1 MTIATTYSKIVS
13 MVAGTSGIGIAPEAL
28 PNGLPMAGLPIALT
42 RVGAASWNEHAVG
55 LYRQVRT
62 YYVDVFVQPIAEG
75 IERDEGYKKCLTPMY
90 NLGRTFVQD
99 LTLGGTVDGIGT
111 RGDFQDSGV
120 RPDMVFG
127 GKAYYGFTL
136 TLQVTEKAS

>member
-13 MVAGTSGIGIAPEAL
+13 MVAGTNGIESAPEEL
-28 PNGLPMAGLPIALT
+28 PNTLPQAGFPLALT
-42 RVGAASWNEHAVG
+42 RVGGASWNEHAVG

-62 YYVDVFVQPIAEG
+62 YYVDVFVQPTAQG
-75 IERDEGYKKCLTPMY
+75 IVRDEGYKKCLTPLY

-99 LTLGGTVDGIGT
+99 LTLGGTVDQVGS

-120 RPDMVFG
+120 RTDMDFG
-127 GKAYYGFTL
+127 GIAYYGFTL